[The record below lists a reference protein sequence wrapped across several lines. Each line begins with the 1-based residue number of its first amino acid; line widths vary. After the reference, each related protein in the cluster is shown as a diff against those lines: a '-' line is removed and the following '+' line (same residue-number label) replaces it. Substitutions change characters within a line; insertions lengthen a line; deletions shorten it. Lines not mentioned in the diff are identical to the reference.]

1 MIVDESLLD
10 LGHKDLYR
18 LAEWHEKQAMVLRSR
33 AHRLEERAED
43 NIRIDRRLR
52 FFQQLPRAVQ
62 TYLRHGHAL
71 HDALG
76 LVARDNGVPVATVD
90 NYWRKFISG
99 KSKRDMGER
108 NTLMLDLAAL
118 GLTNPQIG
126 ERVGLHEKSVSRIL
140 SRIRRERLWTPP
152 PGSRRGAMKNAS
164 TGKKTGKASN
174 FPGLSVV
181 PSS

>member
-1 MIVDESLLD
+1 MIVDETLLD
-10 LGHKDLYR
+10 LDHKDLYR
-18 LAEWHEKQAMVLRSR
+18 LAEWHEKQAGVLRSR
-33 AHRLEERAED
+33 AYRLEERAD
-43 NIRIDRRLR
+43 DSVRIDRRLR

-71 HDALG
+71 PDALG
-76 LVARDNGVPVATVD
+76 LVARDNGVPVATVE

-99 KSKRDMGER
+99 KSKRDKGER

-118 GLTNPQIG
+118 GLTNPKIG

-152 PGSRRGAMKNAS
+152 PGSRRGAMRQNAS
-164 TGKKTGKASN
+164 TGKKTGEKGFS
-174 FPGLSVV
+174 GLTVV
-181 PSS
+181 ANS